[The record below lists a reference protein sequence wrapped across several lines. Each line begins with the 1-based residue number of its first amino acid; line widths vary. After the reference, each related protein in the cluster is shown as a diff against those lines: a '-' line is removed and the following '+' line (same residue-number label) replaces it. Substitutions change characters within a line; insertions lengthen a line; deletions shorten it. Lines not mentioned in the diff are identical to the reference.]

1 MNLIFNAPINNLS
14 FGNVSYNVLRE
25 FYKQDDKVVI
35 FPIGGNTDFAAFD
48 KIDQDFKSWI
58 WVRSRLKQPQQIPG
72 HKRRFVRTCS

>member
-35 FPIGGNTDFAAFD
+35 FPIGNRKHHPFNKTIPATEP
-48 KIDQDFKSWI
+48 FK
-58 WVRSRLKQPQQIPG
+58 VCCPE
-72 HKRRFVRTCS
+72 